1 LEERGNEQTAAELA
15 ANVWRLWLM
24 AGDRAGGRAFLASVL
39 DAGARRPSRARALAL
54 YGDALLAIKQGDV
67 EGSRERAQEALDVAT
82 VVDDAE
88 GKVLGLLGLSRVV
101 AEERDY
107 ERARSLAHRAR
118 ELARGLKPAMSQAP
132 LHMLAQSVR
141 MSGDHE
147 GAAPLFEESLE
158 LNRRIGDDGMVLVEL
173 ENLGRVEA
181 HRGNV
186 DAAERYLSE
195 AAERADLDDPY
206 NAAMAEFDRALVV
219 FGRGDRDRAAELLL
233 RARSAI
239 SDLGVDLPPDDL
251 AEVGWLGR
259 RLGG

>member
-1 LEERGNEQTAAELA
+1 
-15 ANVWRLWLM
+15 V
-24 AGDRAGGRAFLASVL
+24 AF
-39 DAGARRPSRARALAL
+39 
-54 YGDALLAIKQGDV
+54 
-67 EGSRERAQEALDVAT
+67 
-82 VVDDAE
+82 
-88 GKVLGLLGLSRVV
+88 
-101 AEERDY
+101 EERDY
-107 ERARSLAHRAR
+107 ERARSPAHEAR
-118 ELARGLKPAMSQAP
+118 ELALGLEPAMSQAP
-132 LHMLAQSVR
+132 LHMLAQSLR

-158 LNRRIGDDGMVLVEL
+158 LNRRIHDEGMVFVDL

-181 HRGNV
+181 HRGNM
-186 DAAERYLSE
+186 DAAERYLTE